1 MKGWLHD
8 LQIFLPNDVLTSLL
22 QGGLNQIQTDT
33 GFIFSQYY
41 VGEQHTDENINI
53 LIIILT
59 SWRFCSDKLLY
70 LDFSVRR

>member
-1 MKGWLHD
+1 MKPKKHLCSEKHKNED
-8 LQIFLPNDVLTSLL
+8 
-22 QGGLNQIQTDT
+22 DT

-41 VGEQHTDENINI
+41 VGGQHTYGNINI

-70 LDFSVRR
+70 IDCSVRR